1 MTDDEKK
8 LNSYYAIIPSETF
21 DSNAYYFFVEFASPE
36 ELETDTIR
44 KETLLKISQ
53 SLGYDTKQWGW
64 ANWVWKKE
72 NETNQKNQTQDFL
85 RSHLVG
91 C

>member
-8 LNSYYAIIPSETF
+8 LNSFYAIIPSETF
-21 DSNAYYFFVEFASPE
+21 DSNAYYFFVEFAAPE

-44 KETLLKISQ
+44 KETLIKISQ

-64 ANWVWKKE
+64 ANWVW
-72 NETNQKNQTQDFL
+72 
-85 RSHLVG
+85 RY
-91 C
+91 